1 MVAITSRENG
11 VRGAPGPL
19 KSHDILWQPLSQAEH
34 KSGANDINK
43 LAAYTITQ

>member
-11 VRGAPGPL
+11 VCVRY
-19 KSHDILWQPLSQAEH
+19 ILWQPLSQAEH
-34 KSGANDINK
+34 ESGANDINK